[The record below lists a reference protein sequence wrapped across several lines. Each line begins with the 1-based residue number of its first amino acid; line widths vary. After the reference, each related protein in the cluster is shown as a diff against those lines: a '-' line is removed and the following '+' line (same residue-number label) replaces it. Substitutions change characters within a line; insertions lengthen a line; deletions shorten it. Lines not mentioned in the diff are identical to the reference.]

1 MAPLSKLINYHIEE
15 LKRMENLSERTKNV
29 CIEGSLDTLFKILY
43 YFLERNTFRDIR
55 NCGLKTDMELI
66 NLSKKYLNISG
77 LTLDDLR
84 MNEPLLGFEDFKLF
98 CYVNFKVPS
107 EVTES
112 YKGAFISKDFP
123 LFGYVQTM
131 INYILNEREQ
141 YIFNNNYGFLEK
153 SQKRTLQAIGDHYS
167 ITRERVRQISQKV
180 PDKVSAAISKISQR
194 FVNIDKHF
202 DYGLDLKKEII
213 VINQELIDQINK
225 KEGLTYTGKLYSLV
239 FAGIFQRYFIA
250 TQSIDN
256 TYRHYYLVS
265 RKYKEVFDFN
275 AFIND
280 IEERGSIRMTNDQP
294 TDIMQYLNR
303 FVLPGQIVND
313 RLKQICKRMV
323 TEEFGLGYDKTNIIF
338 KRNSLVKLSEHIIS
352 ILAEVGRPMKLAEIC
367 KELKTRS
374 KRIPPNIES
383 LRSSI
388 LSIEEVAAIGKTST
402 YALKEWNSIKTGTI
416 KELVKELLE
425 SSMEPKHISEIAVYV
440 NKFRRTTDK
449 NILSN
454 LKLDKTNTYVFFK
467 LGYIGLKYKQYKNIQ
482 IQSDK
487 KTRGRKPKETPDN
500 NQLSLL

>member
-1 MAPLSKLINYHIEE
+1 VAPLSKLINYHIEE

-43 YFLERNTFRDIR
+43 YFLERNTFREIR
-55 NCGLKTDMELI
+55 NCGLKTDMELT
-66 NLSKKYLNISG
+66 NMSKKYLNISG
-77 LTLDDLR
+77 LTLEDLR

-112 YKGAFISKDFP
+112 YKNSFISKEFP
-123 LFGYVQTM
+123 LFGYVHTM
-131 INYILNEREQ
+131 IKYILNDREQ

-153 SQKRTLQAIGDHYS
+153 SQKRTLQSIGDHYS

-180 PDKVSAAISKISQR
+180 PDKVFNTISKISQR

-213 VINQELIDQINK
+213 VINQELVDQINR
-225 KEGLTYTGKLYSLV
+225 KENLTYTGKLYSLV
-239 FAGIFQRYFIA
+239 FAGIFQRYFIS
-250 TQSIDN
+250 TQSIEN
-256 TYRHYYLVS
+256 NYEHYYLVS
-265 RKYKEVFDFN
+265 RKYKEIFN
-275 AFIND
+275 FKAFINN
-280 IEERGSIRMTNDQP
+280 IEERNSIRMVNDQP
-294 TDIMQYLNR
+294 IDIYEYLNR
-303 FVLPGQIVND
+303 FLYPGQIVND
-313 RLKQICKRMV
+313 RLKQICKRIA
-323 TEEFGLGYDKTNIIF
+323 TEEFGLGYDKTNLVF
-338 KRNSLVKLSEHIIS
+338 RRNSLVKLSEHIIS
-352 ILAEVGRPMKLAEIC
+352 ILNSIGRPMKLTEIC

-402 YALKEWNSIKTGTI
+402 YALKEWDMVKTGTI

-425 SSMEPKHISEIAVYV
+425 SSTDPKHISEIAVYV
-440 NKFRRTTDK
+440 NKFRKTTDK

-467 LGYIGLKYKQYKNIQ
+467 LGYIGLKYKHYKNIQ
-482 IQSDK
+482 IRSDIK
-487 KTRGRKPKETPDN
+487 ARGRRPKSAN
-500 NQLSLL
+500 SVNQLNLL